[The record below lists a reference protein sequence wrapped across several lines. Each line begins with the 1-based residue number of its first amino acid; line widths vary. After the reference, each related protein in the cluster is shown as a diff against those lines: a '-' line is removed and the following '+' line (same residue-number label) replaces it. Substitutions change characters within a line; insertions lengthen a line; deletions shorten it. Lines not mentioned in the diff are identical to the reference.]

1 MNKVIKYIQW
11 RKKQHRCLQNV
22 LEWKYKAAENEHFQM
37 MAVLDIDLEVFIFH
51 SKRKAINSLPENIRQ
66 SYI

>member
-1 MNKVIKYIQW
+1 M
-11 RKKQHRCLQNV
+11 CLQNV
-22 LEWKYKAAENEHFQM
+22 LEWKYKAAENEHFQT